1 MLTVE
6 PTEALY
12 SDRRNTRLKDGYAI
26 TNADGV
32 GFIGYD
38 HGVIMRPKRVRGI
51 IDSLT
56 APVSGAIAAAAGLVL
71 YRSTGQLEITPDT
84 ALVDAA
90 METTR
95 YIAGAGLV
103 ALGAVMLAVSVVCA
117 VAGHPFLLSESTGFK
132 RFGKTRFI
140 ESEKDSES
148 LTETLAVLSAAGRGD
163 ITKQSMFINL
173 MEEPKTVDVT
183 DFDVFLFGDEIL
195 DEPGVRLVSD
205 AEFESDLAAIAVA
218 ESRQE
223 TAGVEDADLRPR
235 GGSTRWYGQVSDA
248 SEWFSTSPFDSLGDS
263 RPKTESAPNPNP
275 NPKRNAPETLIGNRA
290 LAGLDLA
297 FGPMWFR
304 PDTTEVE
311 ALNLESVSSMF
322 SPATGTDIIRYTGAP
337 MSMGLAYVVLV
348 SAAARVRFI
357 VSEDGEVFE
366 VFFREPSR
374 KARRNPDTGYRNE
387 VRRGRSS
394 DMLALSPAP
403 EKAGRHRGWWF

>member
-173 MEEPKTVDVT
+173 MEESKTVDVT
-183 DFDVFLFGDEIL
+183 DFDVFLFGEEIL
-195 DEPGVRLVSD
+195 DDPGVRLVSG
-205 AEFESDLAAIAVA
+205 AESESDLATSA
-218 ESRQE
+218 ETEKRQE
-223 TAGVEDADLRPR
+223 AACVEDAVIRPR
-235 GGSTRWYGQVSDA
+235 GGSTRWSGQVGDA
-248 SEWFSTSPFDSLGDS
+248 SEWFSTSPFDGLGGS
-263 RPKTESAPNPNP
+263 RPKTESAPKP
-275 NPKRNAPETLIGNRA
+275 RQDASETLIGTQA

-322 SPATGTDIIRYTGAP
+322 SLPTGTDVVHYTGAP
-337 MSMGLAYVVLV
+337 MSMEFAYVVLV

-357 VSEDGEVFE
+357 VSGDGEVFE

-374 KARRNPDTGYRNE
+374 KARRNPDTGYRGE
-387 VRRGRSS
+387 VRRGKSS
-394 DMLALSPAP
+394 DMLALPPAP
-403 EKAGRHRGWWF
+403 EKAGRHRGWWL

>member
-38 HGVIMRPKRVRGI
+38 HGVIMRPKRIRGA
-51 IDSLT
+51 IDSLA
-56 APVSGAIAAAAGLVL
+56 APFSGAIAVAAGLVL

-90 METTR
+90 TETTR

-103 ALGAVMLAVSVVCA
+103 ILGAVMLAVSVVCA

-148 LTETLAVLSAAGRGD
+148 LAETLAVLSAAGRGD
-163 ITKQSMFINL
+163 ITKQAMFIDL

-183 DFDVFLFGDEIL
+183 DFDVFLFGEEIL

-205 AEFESDLAAIAVA
+205 TEFETNDEA
-218 ESRQE
+218 EKRQE
-223 TAGVEDADLRPR
+223 AAGVEDAAIRPR
-235 GGSTRWYGQVSDA
+235 GGSTRWSGQVGDA
-248 SEWFSTSPFDSLGDS
+248 SEWFSTSPFDGLGDS
-263 RPKTESAPNPNP
+263 RPNTESAPKP
-275 NPKRNAPETLIGNRA
+275 RRDAPETLIGTRA

-322 SPATGTDIIRYTGAP
+322 SPPTGTDVVHYTGAP
-337 MSMGLAYVVLV
+337 MSMEFAYVVLV

-357 VSEDGEVFE
+357 VSGDGEVFE

-374 KARRNPDTGYRNE
+374 KARRNPDTGYRGE
-387 VRRGRSS
+387 VRRGKSS
-394 DMLALSPAP
+394 DMLALPPAP
-403 EKAGRHRGWWF
+403 EKAGRHRGWWL